1 MTVLP
6 KAYTFGISNL
16 LFYIFYVYKSNAYTL
31 LQTQWCKKRSF
42 ALKKPGML

>member
-16 LFYIFYVYKSNAYTL
+16 LFYIFYVFKSNAGHVHIHIV
-31 LQTQWCKKRSF
+31 
-42 ALKKPGML
+42 ADAMM